1 MVDLGQLLFMTL
13 LIIVTAQY
21 YVHTGRK
28 EGYQQ
33 GYTQGFFDSTALF
46 AQNLGT
52 EVKKA
57 DVEIAI
63 SEETID
69 Q

>member
-1 MVDLGQLLFMTL
+1 MVDLGQLLFMGL
-13 LIIVTAQY
+13 LIVVTAQY
-21 YVHTGRK
+21 YTYTGRK
-28 EGYQQ
+28 DGYQE

-57 DVEIAI
+57 DIESAIA
-63 SEETID
+63 EENID
-69 Q
+69 S

>member
-1 MVDLGQLLFMTL
+1 MVDLGQLLFMGL

-21 YVHTGRK
+21 YVYIGRK

-69 Q
+69 P